1 MNSRVLYDYDLSLG
15 ERAVCGVDE
24 AGRGPLA
31 GPVSVCAYVAR
42 DFVDGVNDSKKLSE
56 IKREKLFDV
65 LVRSAACY
73 KVVLIDA
80 QEIDDVNILR
90 ATLNA
95 MKSAVEGLSEVPSL
109 VLCDGNTLPDIANA
123 RTIVK
128 GDAISYAIAA
138 ASIIAKVTRDRLM
151 RVFDTAYPEYGF
163 AKHKGYGTADHIA
176 AIKKY
181 GACPIHR
188 RTFITRIVG
197 GAL

>member
-90 ATLNA
+90 STLNA

>member
-1 MNSRVLYDYDLSLG
+1 MNSRELYDYDLSLG
-15 ERAVCGVDE
+15 ESAVCGVDE

-56 IKREKLFDV
+56 VKREKLFDA
-65 LVRSAACY
+65 LVNSAACY

-80 QEIDDVNILR
+80 QEIDRVNILR

-123 RTIVK
+123 RAIVK
-128 GDAISYAIAA
+128 GDATSYSIAA

-151 RVFDTAYPEYGF
+151 REYDATYPEYGF
-163 AKHKGYGTADHIA
+163 SKHKGYGTADHIA

-188 RTFITRIVG
+188 RTFITRIIG
-197 GAL
+197 GTL